1 MTATHTNSHSGRHAL
16 GRGRRSGSIRII
28 AATAVVGVAATAI
41 VTAGGGPAG
50 AAALPQAQSVG
61 NFLDATVGGN
71 TLDAIAKLE
80 YATATSPGT
89 QSVQNPLDATVLNAI
104 EAPLTGALQ
113 LPQLAGIN
121 NFGAVNQVAV
131 AQHSGYSYG
140 ASGAVSNSG
149 AVSIGANNNAFPAG
163 ASIDLCASALSGGK
177 CGSSAADNLGQIKLA
192 IGAVAAL
199 AQTPAGYGKNGS
211 TDYGIAGLDLQ
222 LGSPALG
229 QLLGQVTTALS
240 GGFSQLTTALAPIIT
255 LLGIGLPATC
265 VLTTGTLPTTI
276 SVDSNGVTGIV
287 TIDASSGQITL
298 SLDKLLKS
306 LDLDL
311 NNLPAN
317 TDLVKYITDNLSG
330 IIATGVSG
338 LVNGIIGTVG
348 TLVADCTPAGV
359 LAAGLQTLLNTLTGA
374 ISTATSAVGAA
385 LKSVTDALAPLLTAL
400 AGVIDIGVN
409 VQPNGPAGTY
419 TSPLAATPK
428 QGTSV
433 VDGQTIVRAIEVDL
447 LSTLTS
453 IPVANFAA
461 AKVQAKAL
469 AGSSLLSLALAN
481 AAAGPSTAPAAPPNS
496 SSAAPT
502 SSAANT
508 NLPTGVPAGAAGH
521 GGSPVLPLVLLLLGL
536 TLAGGGVVSYRMRG
550 KFSPR

>member
-1 MTATHTNSHSGRHAL
+1 
-16 GRGRRSGSIRII
+16 
-28 AATAVVGVAATAI
+28 
-41 VTAGGGPAG
+41 
-50 AAALPQAQSVG
+50 
-61 NFLDATVGGN
+61 
-71 TLDAIAKLE
+71 
-80 YATATSPGT
+80 
-89 QSVQNPLDATVLNAI
+89 
-104 EAPLTGALQ
+104 
-113 LPQLAGIN
+113 
-121 NFGAVNQVAV
+121 
-131 AQHSGYSYG
+131 
-140 ASGAVSNSG
+140 
-149 AVSIGANNNAFPAG
+149 
-163 ASIDLCASALSGGK
+163 
-177 CGSSAADNLGQIKLA
+177 
-192 IGAVAAL
+192 
-199 AQTPAGYGKNGS
+199 
-211 TDYGIAGLDLQ
+211 
-222 LGSPALG
+222 
-229 QLLGQVTTALS
+229 
-240 GGFSQLTTALAPIIT
+240 
-255 LLGIGLPATC
+255 
-265 VLTTGTLPTTI
+265 
-276 SVDSNGVTGIV
+276 VDSNGVTGIV

-317 TDLVKYITDNLSG
+317 TDLVKYIADNLSD
-330 IIATGVSG
+330 IIAKGVSG

-348 TLVADCTPAGV
+348 TLVADCTPPGP
-359 LAAGLQTLLNTLTGA
+359 LAVGLQALLNTLTGA
-374 ISTATSAVGAA
+374 ISTATSAVGTA
-385 LKSVTDALAPLLTAL
+385 LKSVTDAIAPLLTAL
-400 AGVIDIGVN
+400 KGVIDIGVN

-447 LSTLTS
+447 LSTL
-453 IPVANFAA
+453 PPLANFAA
-461 AKVQAKAL
+461 GKVQAKAL